1 MLNTDP
7 FNRYLQ
13 DIGRVPLLTPSEEI
27 LLGSQVQKMLAMQDD
42 IDNGTCYL
50 TAKEQKRIIRTGNR
64 AKERMV
70 KANLRLVVSV
80 AKKWNRIELSL
91 EPLDLIQEGNAG
103 LMRAVEMFDP
113 TRGYKFST
121 YAYWWIRQGISRAI
135 SYTNRTIRLPGAA
148 IPALQRAK
156 EFAIHFQEQ
165 NGRVPTVEEI
175 ADHTNTS
182 VESMKCYLMHQSGC
196 KSLDATSA
204 SSDDEKSIIE
214 TIADPATVDGIEV
227 TQDEEFTNQIHQ
239 MIDRLSDRR
248 KAVIIGYYGLDGNPC
263 RTYTEIGKD
272 LNISRERVRQ
282 LRNQSER
289 SLGLIMARTE
299 LGKIYA

>member
-80 AKKWNRIELSL
+80 AKKWNRLELSL

-156 EFAIHFQEQ
+156 EFAIQFQEQ

-182 VESMKCYLMHQSGC
+182 VESMKYYLMHQSGC

-214 TIADPATVDGIEV
+214 SIADPATVDGIEV
-227 TQDEEFTNQIHQ
+227 TQDQEFTDQIHQ

-248 KAVIIGYYGLDGNPC
+248 KAVIIGCYGLDGNPC
-263 RTYTEIGKD
+263 KTYTEIGKD

-282 LRNQSER
+282 LKNQSER